1 LTNGPAGRI
10 DFNADIGESFAGY
23 ELGLDSEI
31 IRYITSANIA
41 TGFHAGDPDW
51 MARTVSLAV
60 ENGVGI
66 GAHPA
71 YPDLAGFG
79 RRNMDLTPGE
89 VRNAVTYQ
97 VGALAAFAPDRK
109 LQHVKP
115 HGALYNTAV
124 RDAAIAEAV
133 VSAIKAFDPNLI
145 HVVLAGSQWESIAR
159 NQGVRVA
166 RECYADRAV
175 TPEGSLVPRSQP
187 GAVIHDP
194 DEVVERSLKLA
205 TQGRV
210 TAADGTE
217 IDFSADSICLHG
229 DTAGAVELAAAV
241 RGGLEAAGVEI
252 TPMNELVGPAG
263 EAGND

>member
-1 LTNGPAGRI
+1 MTISATGKI
-10 DFNADIGESFAGY
+10 DFNADIGESFASY

-31 IRYITSANIA
+31 VKYITSGNIA
-41 TGFHAGDPDW
+41 TGFHASDPDW
-51 MARTVSLAV
+51 MAKTVNLAI

-79 RRNMDLTPGE
+79 RRNMDLTPSE

-97 VGALAAFAPDRK
+97 IGALAAFTPDRK

-124 RDAAIAEAV
+124 RDEAVAEAIV
-133 VSAIKAFDPNLI
+133 LAVKAFDPELI

-159 NQGVRVA
+159 AQGVRVA

-175 TPEGSLVPRSQP
+175 TAEGTLVPRSHP
-187 GAVIHDP
+187 GAVIHDLAQ
-194 DEVVERSLKLA
+194 VVERSLKLA
-205 TQGRV
+205 TEGKV
-210 TAADGTE
+210 TAIDGTE

-241 RGGLEAAGVEI
+241 RGSLEAAGVEI
-252 TPMNELVGPAG
+252 TSMNKLI
-263 EAGND
+263 AGNGQTK

>member
-1 LTNGPAGRI
+1 MTNGASGKI

-31 IRYITSANIA
+31 VKHITSANIA

-51 MARTVSLAV
+51 MARTVSLAI
-60 ENGVGI
+60 ENSVGV

-71 YPDLAGFG
+71 YPDLTGFG
-79 RRNMDLTPGE
+79 RRKMDLTPDE
-89 VRNAVTYQ
+89 VRNVVTYQ
-97 VGALAAFAPDRK
+97 VGALAAFTPDRK

-124 RDAAIAEAV
+124 GDAAVAEAIV
-133 VSAIKAFDPNLI
+133 TAIKAFDPDLI
-145 HVVLAGSQWESIAR
+145 HVVLAGSQWELIAR
-159 NQGVRVA
+159 SHGVRVA

-175 TPEGSLVPRSQP
+175 TADGTLVPRSQS
-187 GAVIHDP
+187 GAVFHDP
-194 DEVVERSLKLA
+194 EEVVARSLKLA
-205 TQGRV
+205 TEGKV
-210 TAADGTE
+210 IAVDGSE

-241 RGGLEAAGVEI
+241 RSSLEGAGVEI
-252 TPMNELVGPAG
+252 TSMAKLIPGG
-263 EAGND
+263 

>member
-1 LTNGPAGRI
+1 MAGGITPRI

-31 IRYITSANIA
+31 VKYITSANIA

-79 RRNMDLTPGE
+79 RRNMDLTPEE

-97 VGALAAFAPDRK
+97 VGALAAFAPDHK

-124 RDAAIAEAV
+124 RNPSVAEAIV
-133 VSAIKAFDPNLI
+133 TAVKAFDPDLI

-159 NQGVRVA
+159 SQDVRVA

-175 TPEGSLVPRSQP
+175 TPEGSLVPRSQA
-187 GAVIHDP
+187 GAVVHDP
-194 DEVVERSLKLA
+194 NQVVARSVKLA
-205 TQGRV
+205 TEGKV
-210 TAADGTE
+210 IAADGSE

-229 DTAGAVELAAAV
+229 DTAGAVELAAEV
-241 RGGLEAAGVEI
+241 RAALEASGVQI
-252 TPMNELVGPAG
+252 TAMADLIAVEPVRSS
-263 EAGND
+263 

>member
-1 LTNGPAGRI
+1 MTNGPTGRI

-23 ELGLDSEI
+23 QLGLDSEI
-31 IRYITSANIA
+31 VKYITSANIA

-60 ENGVGI
+60 ENGVGV

-79 RRNMDLTPGE
+79 RRNMDLTPDE

-97 VGALAAFAPDRK
+97 TGALAAFAPDRK

-124 RDAAIAEAV
+124 RDTAIAEAV
-133 VSAIKAFDPNLI
+133 VSAIKAFDPDVI
-145 HVVLAGSQWESIAR
+145 HVVLAASPRESIAR
-159 NQGVRVA
+159 EQGVRVA

-175 TPEGSLVPRSQP
+175 TPEGTLVPRSQP

-194 DEVVERSLKLA
+194 ETVVERSLKLA
-205 TQGRV
+205 TEGRV
-210 TAADGTE
+210 TAIDGTE
-217 IDFSADSICLHG
+217 IDFAADSICLHG

-241 RGGLEAAGVEI
+241 RVGLETAGVEI
-252 TPMNELVGPAG
+252 TSMNELVEPLSPV
-263 EAGND
+263 GNG

>member
-1 LTNGPAGRI
+1 LTISALGKI

-31 IRYITSANIA
+31 VKYITSGNIA
-41 TGFHAGDPDW
+41 TGFHASDPDW
-51 MARTVSLAV
+51 MAKTVNLAIAH
-60 ENGVGI
+60 GIGI

-71 YPDLAGFG
+71 YPDLVGFG
-79 RRNMDLTPGE
+79 RRNMDLTPSE

-97 VGALAAFAPDRK
+97 IGALAAFTPDRK

-124 RDAAIAEAV
+124 RDEAVAEAI
-133 VSAIKAFDPNLI
+133 VSAVKAFDPELI

-159 NQGVRVA
+159 AQGVRVA

-175 TPEGSLVPRSQP
+175 TAQGTLVPRSQS
-187 GAVIHDP
+187 GAVVHDP
-194 DEVVERSLKLA
+194 AQVVERSLKLA
-205 TQGRV
+205 TEGKV
-210 TAADGTE
+210 TAIDGTE

-229 DTAGAVELAAAV
+229 DTAGAVELAIAV
-241 RGGLEAAGVEI
+241 RSSLEAAGVEI
-252 TPMNELVGPAG
+252 TSMNRLV
-263 EAGND
+263 AGNGQTK